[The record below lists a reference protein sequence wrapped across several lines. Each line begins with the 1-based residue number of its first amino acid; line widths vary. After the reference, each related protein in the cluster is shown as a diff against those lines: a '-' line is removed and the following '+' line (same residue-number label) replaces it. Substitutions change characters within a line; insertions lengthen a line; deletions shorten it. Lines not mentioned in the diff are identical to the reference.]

1 MKKDLRL
8 RVRRP
13 YRFACVL
20 LFGCTP
26 LATAGVLDGRSE
38 QATVEAGSPAESWQV
53 INGATLNMNAG
64 SQADASDST
73 SGVAIS
79 LTQGGNL
86 HATGA
91 TISAAGR
98 AILNN
103 DSNVTLVGSRVTA
116 TDDGTSALSGVAL
129 QMYGGTSTV
138 VGSVLDGARHAI
150 AISSDS
156 RGDNA
161 GDQVATLDIAGSQL
175 ISTTGSAIHVGKAFD
190 AEPIAPTAHIT
201 LRDGTVVHAKN
212 GTLLEVEDDA
222 SVFLTIKT
230 SEIEGDIVSAD
241 TATTHVALGE
251 QAILRGAMQGVDQLD
266 VGGSAQWIVT
276 ADSSIDKLLT
286 NSGRITFQ
294 NDREGDEPGRI
305 LTVHGNYVGVDGSS
319 IEFNAKL
326 EGDASVTDRLIIEG
340 DTSGTTSVSVNNL
353 GGSGAKTLNG
363 IELITVGGAS
373 NGEFTQSGRIVAGAY
388 DYQLVR
394 GEGDNYG
401 NWYLRNELIDPG
413 NPDAPILIVRP
424 EGGAYAANLY
434 AMSTL
439 FDASVGQ
446 RGGDTERADTLAAD
460 GRSTNLWMKHS
471 GGHQRST
478 DSSGQLNT
486 HVSRNATLFGAD
498 LAGGSTRAG
507 GAWRTGGFAGYGNS
521 HGNSTSQLTNH
532 SASSQVKGYT
542 TGVYGTWYANGN
554 SEQGLYTDAVLQ
566 YSWFDAQVSG
576 DDVATE
582 RYSAKGVSTSLEA
595 GYVFSDRFD
604 DGDAWYLQPKTRVVW
619 SSVTP
624 DDHREDN
631 GTVVS
636 TQGSDT
642 LSVSVGA
649 RASLKLNYT
658 GDDTLVD
665 SFKPFVETNW
675 IHNSRQ
681 AGVSLDGVSVTQ
693 AGTRNIAEFKVGA
706 EGRINRDLTITAS
719 LAQQV
724 GSNDFSDTAAS
735 LALRLSF

>member
-1 MKKDLRL
+1 MKKDLCL
-8 RVRRP
+8 RARRP
-13 YRFACVL
+13 YRFACAL
-20 LFGCTP
+20 LLGCTP
-26 LATAGVLDGRSE
+26 LATAGVLEGRSE
-38 QATVEAGSPAESWQV
+38 QATLEAGSPVESWQV
-53 INGATLNMNAG
+53 SNGATLNMNAG
-64 SQADASDST
+64 SQADASDSS

-86 HATGA
+86 NATGA
-91 TISAAGR
+91 TIRAAGR
-98 AILNN
+98 AIINN
-103 DSNVTLVGSRVTA
+103 DSNVTLERTHVIA
-116 TDDGTSALSGVAL
+116 TSDGTSALSGVAL
-129 QMYGGTSTV
+129 QMYGGTSTI
-138 VGSVLDGARHAI
+138 GDESKLEGDLHAI

-156 RGDNA
+156 RGDNP
-161 GDQVATLDIAGSQL
+161 GNQEATLNIANSTL

-190 AEPIAPTAHIT
+190 SEPIAPIAHIN
-201 LRDGTVVHAKN
+201 LSDGTVVEAGN
-212 GTLLEVEDDA
+212 GNLLEVEDDA

-230 SEIEGDIVSAD
+230 SEIEGDIISAD

-251 QAILRGAMQGVDQLD
+251 NAILRGAMQGVDQLD
-266 VGGSAQWIVT
+266 VGGSGQWIVT
-276 ADSSIDKLLT
+276 ADSSIDELLT

-294 NDREGDEPGRI
+294 NDREGDKAGRI
-305 LTVHGNYVGVDGSS
+305 LTVHGDYVGDGGS

-373 NGEFTQSGRIVAGAY
+373 NGEFTQAGRIVAGAY

-471 GGHQRST
+471 DGHQRST

-507 GAWRTGGFAGYGNS
+507 GAWRTGVFAGYGNS

-604 DGDAWYLQPKTRVVW
+604 DGDAWFLQPKARVVW
-619 SSVTP
+619 SGVTP

-706 EGRINRDLTITAS
+706 EGRINRDLTISAS